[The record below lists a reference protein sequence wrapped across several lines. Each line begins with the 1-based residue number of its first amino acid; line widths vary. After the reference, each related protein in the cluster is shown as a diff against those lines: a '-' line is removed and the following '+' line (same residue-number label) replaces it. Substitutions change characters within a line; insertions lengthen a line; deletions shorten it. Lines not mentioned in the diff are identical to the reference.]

1 MKKAYKFICL
11 TMIIAI
17 LCMTFA
23 PAVMAAENGNHLALE
38 SVTLQLREDEAIKK
52 FNALLDCWTAPTNL
66 NETNYPD
73 YYGGAYING
82 DKNLTIQVTG
92 LTKTVIEDLSN
103 IIDLKDVTLEVV
115 DYSYLTLLSEKNK
128 VAEKMYSGNTA
139 MEIAGVGIQA
149 STNSINIYIYDPENK
164 LESKS
169 INIDAISNFP
179 NRTVIATKEKPSV
192 CAAVEPGSVIK
203 DRSVGFWARNADG
216 DLGIV
221 TAPHASIDEGETIY
235 INGTV
240 FGIAETPYYEGNV
253 DAVFVRRTNSTF
265 TPTRSISG
273 FNFDLSTLTSVAL
286 PEGATVYS
294 KGKETE
300 NDTGT
305 VVERDY
311 EATYGIVCT
320 RATNACVSGDSGGI
334 VAGGGNGATRYVAGI
349 ITGRTGNNTLLY
361 VEARNILNTLDVTI
375 Y

>member
-139 MEIAGVGIQA
+139 I
-149 STNSINIYIYDPENK
+149 
-164 LESKS
+164 LL
-169 INIDAISNFP
+169 
-179 NRTVIATKEKPSV
+179 TVI
-192 CAAVEPGSVIK
+192 
-203 DRSVGFWARNADG
+203 
-216 DLGIV
+216 
-221 TAPHASIDEGETIY
+221 
-235 INGTV
+235 
-240 FGIAETPYYEGNV
+240 
-253 DAVFVRRTNSTF
+253 
-265 TPTRSISG
+265 
-273 FNFDLSTLTSVAL
+273 
-286 PEGATVYS
+286 
-294 KGKETE
+294 
-300 NDTGT
+300 
-305 VVERDY
+305 
-311 EATYGIVCT
+311 
-320 RATNACVSGDSGGI
+320 
-334 VAGGGNGATRYVAGI
+334 
-349 ITGRTGNNTLLY
+349 
-361 VEARNILNTLDVTI
+361 
-375 Y
+375 